1 MSQTAY
7 IHKLASTYHLVP
19 NKLVKVPVTVGS
31 LLFLASRTR
40 PDILYSVIALSQ
52 YSGAHTSKHV
62 KALMQVL
69 QYVLNTADYCIELT
83 QCSSDRVWSYSDAS
97 WADDPLTSLSFG
109 GFIVYLGGVPI
120 VWSCKKQSSV
130 ACSTMEAEFVA
141 MVNCVREIY
150 CLCSVFDMCPIFNYV
165 VTPIVYSDAMSSVQ
179 FTQNDVENSR
189 TKHIRVKY
197 HWLRKWHRKGFFNVL
212 KIPGEIN
219 VADIFTKWLGGERIR
234 FLCAKVFS
242 NVPYF

>member
-19 NKLVKVPVTVGS
+19 NKLVKVPVTVGTTLTRS

-69 QYVLNTADYCIELT
+69 QYVLNTANYRIELT
-83 QCSSDRVWSYSDAS
+83 QCSFDRD
-97 WADDPLTSLSFG
+97 
-109 GFIVYLGGVPI
+109 VPI
-120 VWSCKKQSSV
+120 EWSCKKQSSV
-130 ACSTMEAEFVA
+130 ACSTMEAKFVA

-150 CLCSVFDMCPIFNYV
+150 WLCSVFDMCPIFNYV
-165 VTPIVYSDAMSSVQ
+165 VTPIVYLDAMSSVQ

-197 HWLRKWHRKGFFNVL
+197 H
-212 KIPGEIN
+212 
-219 VADIFTKWLGGERIR
+219 
-234 FLCAKVFS
+234 
-242 NVPYF
+242 